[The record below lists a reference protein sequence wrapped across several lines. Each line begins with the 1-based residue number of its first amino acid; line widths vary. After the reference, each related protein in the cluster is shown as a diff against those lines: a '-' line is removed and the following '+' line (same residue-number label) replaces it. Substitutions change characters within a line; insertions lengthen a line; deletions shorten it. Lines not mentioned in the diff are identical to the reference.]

1 MVFKI
6 MTMTMW
12 LVVLAPTPCSAEF
25 RDPTQ
30 PAYQLPSATGTD
42 ANGAEGNSEL
52 VLSAIWISSHSK
64 RATINNINAKEG
76 QTIVIDQ
83 TPVLKPVLA
92 ASANTVTTGDKK
104 KELLNK
110 AMELTNAKTNNPTQE
125 HILSSL
131 GNMAGPLG
139 GMIAPLLTSAIGSM
153 DIPQL
158 QGQSAASAETGI
170 QQQTGTTQHTK
181 APHIPTPRSITIKI
195 ISIHKNS
202 VTIDQ
207 NGELKT
213 LQLVQRPYKTA
224 RNKYQVHL

>member
-6 MTMTMW
+6 MIAMLLTG
-12 LVVLAPTPCSAEF
+12 LASIPCNAEF

-30 PAYQLPSATGTD
+30 PAYPLPLATETD
-42 ANGAEGNSEL
+42 ANGAEVDNEL

-76 QTIVIDQ
+76 QTI
-83 TPVLKPVLA
+83 TPVLNTVPTT
-92 ASANTVTTGDKK
+92 SANTVATDDKK
-104 KELLNK
+104 KGLLNK
-110 AMELTNAKTNNPTQE
+110 AMELTNNKANSPTQE
-125 HILSSL
+125 NIVSSL

-158 QGQSAASAETGI
+158 QGQSATSAGTSA
-170 QQQTGTTQHTK
+170 QQQTDTTQYTK
-181 APHIPTPRSITIKI
+181 ASHIPTPRSIIIKI

-202 VTIDQ
+202 VTIEQ

-213 LQLVQRPYKTA
+213 LQLVQRSYKTA